1 MKALISQFPKII
13 LIILISLSINPGQL
27 YSQEKQCNML
37 LIGDTVPSFE
47 APTSQGIMNF
57 PDVYSG
63 MWKIIF
69 SHPGDFTPVCTSEML
84 SFALM
89 HNDFRE
95 LNCELIGLSVDGYDF
110 HLEWISSMENI
121 HYKGQDNIKIEF
133 PIISDVNREIAT
145 MFGMVHP
152 NTMATRTIRAVYIID
167 TENIVNA
174 ILYYPTEAG
183 RSIEEIKRLLIAL
196 QTVEKHD
203 VSTPAEWQPGDDV
216 IVPVPQ
222 TAESLENKE
231 EKIKAGDVYCLDWYF
246 CFKKL

>member
-1 MKALISQFPKII
+1 MKNIISQFTKII
-13 LIILISLSINPGQL
+13 LLLLISMGISTGPLF
-27 YSQEKQCNML
+27 SQEARHDLL

-69 SHPGDFTPVCTSEML
+69 SHPGDFTPVCTSELL

-95 LNCELIGLSVDGYDF
+95 LNCELIGLSVDGYDS
-110 HLEWISSMENI
+110 HLDWISSMENI
-121 HYKGQDNIKIEF
+121 HYKGQDNIKVEF

-152 NTMATRTIRAVYIID
+152 NAMSTRTIRAVYIID
-167 TENIVNA
+167 TDNIVNA
-174 ILYYPTEAG
+174 ILYYPDVAG
-183 RSIEEIKRLLIAL
+183 RSIKEIKRLLIAL
-196 QTVEKHD
+196 QTVKRCG
-203 VSTPAEWQPGDDV
+203 VATPAEWQPGDDV

-222 TAESLENKE
+222 TAEMLKDKE
-231 EKIKAGDVYCLDWYF
+231 EKVKAGDIYCLDWYF